1 MKLAPLLTRYAA
13 SALLASALFVS
24 TSLRAEETTSA
35 ASSWERDWQ
44 ELQALKSKQP
54 DRSLPPAQLYPAMSE
69 QARLVRMKA
78 VSLFESNPKDPR
90 RWEAAIEI
98 MRGLSGFIYEVT
110 GDFKT
115 EGAKAFKVDRPVQ
128 AAWNAYTDAIYEGM
142 LKDSDISTENLK
154 AGIEAYLYRLGMRQD
169 LPLSATR
176 VVIDEYTKRFPESD
190 RLAGYEQRY
199 YSSLLRNDSEA
210 ANAHLQALIDSD
222 NPSLKKLGEALAR
235 TVIGTEL
242 DLKFT
247 AIDGRE
253 VDVSQMRGKVVLV
266 DFWATWCGP
275 CIAELPNLKSVYDR
289 YHDKGFEV
297 IAISLDSQRDRQKL
311 LDFCKENNLP
321 WPQHFDGKGWAN
333 EFAEKYAIRGIPAML
348 LVDQDGRLVSTN
360 ARGARLESEVKRLLN
375 L

>member
-1 MKLAPLLTRYAA
+1 MKLPPLFSRYTAP
-13 SALLASALFVS
+13 ALLASVLFVS
-24 TSLRAEETTSA
+24 TSLRAEETTPA
-35 ASSWERDWQ
+35 ASSWEQDWKEFQ
-44 ELQALKSKQP
+44 ELKSKQV
-54 DRSLPPAQLYPAMSE
+54 DRSLPPAELYPAMSE

-110 GDFKT
+110 GDLKT
-115 EGAKAFKVDRPVQ
+115 EGAKAFKVDRPVE

-142 LKDSDISTENLK
+142 LKDPEISTENLK
-154 AGIEAYLYRLGMRQD
+154 AGMEGYLYRLGMRQD

-190 RLAGYEQRY
+190 RVAGYEQRY
-199 YSSLLRNDSEA
+199 YSSLLRYDAEA
-210 ANAHLQALIDSD
+210 AKAHLQTLIASD
-222 NPSLKKLGEALAR
+222 NPSLQKLGEALAR
-235 TVIGTEL
+235 TVIGSEL
-242 DLKFT
+242 ELKFT

-253 VDVSQMRGKVVLV
+253 VDVSKMRGKVVLV

-275 CIAELPNLKSVYDR
+275 CIAELPNVKSVYDR

-297 IAISLDSQRDRQKL
+297 IAITLDSQRDRQKL
-311 LDFCKENNLP
+311 LDFCKEHNLP

-333 EFAEKYAIRGIPAML
+333 EFAEKFAIRGIPAMFL
-348 LVDQDGRLVSTN
+348 LDQEGRLVSTN
-360 ARGARLESEVKRLLN
+360 ARGERLEAEVRRLLK